1 MDLNRLKKNIIN
13 RDWSNKTKQSN
24 INYIIGKVK
33 QFGLAVPKYLNKGKL
48 TDKQIQANTNKI
60 QREIEKQLDIKRVQ
74 ANIPTMEKAMNQLE
88 KAVVKHNQLVYKK
101 LNYGRKATLEK
112 CKEELEELIQALNKN
127 DFENVHEEVA
137 DVYNILS
144 HIKAY
149 YNITDNEIKE
159 RQQYKVKRQ
168 LKRMKQER

>member
-1 MDLNRLKKNIIN
+1 MIDYTLEIGLQLIRLK
-13 RDWSNKTKQSN
+13 
-24 INYIIGKVK
+24 
-33 QFGLAVPKYLNKGKL
+33 
-48 TDKQIQANTNKI
+48 
-60 QREIEKQLDIKRVQ
+60 
-74 ANIPTMEKAMNQLE
+74 
-88 KAVVKHNQLVYKK
+88 
-101 LNYGRKATLEK
+101 YGRKATLEK

-149 YNITDNEIKE
+149 YNISDDEIKE

-168 LKRMKQER
+168 LKRMKHER

>member
-1 MDLNRLKKNIIN
+1 M
-13 RDWSNKTKQSN
+13 
-24 INYIIGKVK
+24 
-33 QFGLAVPKYLNKGKL
+33 
-48 TDKQIQANTNKI
+48 
-60 QREIEKQLDIKRVQ
+60 
-74 ANIPTMEKAMNQLE
+74 
-88 KAVVKHNQLVYKK
+88 
-101 LNYGRKATLEK
+101 

-149 YNITDNEIKE
+149 YNISDEEIKE

-168 LKRMKQER
+168 LKRMRQER